1 MVTFRA
7 FLLGSLLVPLAIGSV
22 RGRGN
27 VDKQQVKSLN
37 VVEPLKFDQRLLL
50 CNAYPT
56 TQPVTVSKNSYPI
69 LAGTNGL
76 ATNQCRFVP
85 TGVLS
90 KDKLDFELEAAGV
103 HGTFEVGDLPDN
115 DAVLLLVLQR
125 RDAKSPLIAF
135 QSFAFPMNS
144 ESDEAH
150 VAVIDASVGAPSAR
164 LKVVD
169 IPHLKGREARSE
181 ELSFDRIYSLEAGEY
196 KVAIFSP
203 DVDEKQKRDV
213 EKKTET
219 TVELKGKHDYVM
231 LRTGTGEEQML
242 LPFPKEPLP
251 APSAAAPGA
260 GVAAVVFLAA
270 ALLAA
275 SA

>member
-1 MVTFRA
+1 MITLRA
-7 FLLGSLLVPLAIGSV
+7 FLSVSLLVPLALGSV

-27 VDKQQVKSLN
+27 KDKPTKSLN

-56 TQPVTVSKNSYPI
+56 TQAVTVSKNSYPI

-103 HGTFEVGDLPDN
+103 HGTFEVGDLPEN

-144 ESDEAH
+144 ENEEAH
-150 VAVIDASVGAPSAR
+150 VAVIDASVGAPNAR

-169 IPHLKGREARSE
+169 VPSLKGREARAE

-203 DVDEKQKRDV
+203 DADSKDRSKIERNS
-213 EKKTET
+213 ET
-219 TVELKGKHDYVM
+219 TVELKGRHDYVM
-231 LRTGTGEEQML
+231 LRTGTGDEQL
-242 LPFPKEPLP
+242 LVPFPKEPLP
-251 APSAAAPGA
+251 APSTAAPRA
-260 GVAAVVFLAA
+260 GMASMLFAAV
-270 ALLAA
+270 LLLV

>member
-1 MVTFRA
+1 MISLRA
-7 FLLGSLLVPLAIGSV
+7 FLLVSLLAPRALGSV

-27 VDKQQVKSLN
+27 AHDKPVKSLN

-56 TQPVTVSKNSYPI
+56 AQPVMVSKNSYPI
-69 LAGTNGL
+69 LAGSNAL

-90 KDKLDFELEAAGV
+90 KDKLDFELETAGV
-103 HGTFEVGDLPDN
+103 HGTFEVGDLPAN

-144 ESDEAH
+144 ENEEAH
-150 VAVIDASVGAPSAR
+150 VAVIDASVGAPNAR

-169 IPHLKGREARSE
+169 VPNQKGREARAE

-203 DVDEKQKRDV
+203 DAEEKERTNV
-213 EKKTET
+213 EKETET

-231 LRTGTGEEQML
+231 LRTGTGKEQL
-242 LPFPKEPLP
+242 LVPFPKEPLP
-251 APSAAAPGA
+251 APSTAAPR
-260 GVAAVVFLAA
+260 AAMTAIMLAA
-270 ALLAA
+270 AMLVA